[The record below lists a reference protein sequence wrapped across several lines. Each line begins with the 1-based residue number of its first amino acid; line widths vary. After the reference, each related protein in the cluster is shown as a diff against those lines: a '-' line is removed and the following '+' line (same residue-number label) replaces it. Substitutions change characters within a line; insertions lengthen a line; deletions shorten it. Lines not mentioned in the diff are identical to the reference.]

1 MEGADP
7 AVLRARSVRRPPRAR
22 PKEHGWTAGAV
33 CGAWPPGVGA
43 PVWVLGAF
51 PGVSCLSTG
60 APVWE
65 VGVPA
70 REVGCTVL
78 SVYPGGGSP
87 VWRLGCLLGVGVPRS
102 LVADERKMLLGVS
115 LGNTAPRVFHAPSC
129 SWSPGQPWEGPS
141 RPGRLASAGGRDERG
156 CWARAP
162 DSPWPTLALATRAPR
177 LSLAFPL
184 PRRVLTSHSGRQRG
198 SGAAVSQGNR
208 QESRVPRFRGS
219 ACSLYAC
226 PGLFPFFCSSFL
238 LLDQVSAPPPPAFS
252 GCAWG
257 TLRFLGRGWIPQ

>member
-1 MEGADP
+1 MSIRGVDHLCGGWGAFWGLGCP
-7 AVLRARSVRRPPRAR
+7 GPWWLMRGRCSWGCLWATRPHACSTPL
-22 PKEHGWTAGAV
+22 H
-33 CGAWPPGVGA
+33 
-43 PVWVLGAF
+43 VLGAQ
-51 PGVSCLSTG
+51 
-60 APVWE
+60 
-65 VGVPA
+65 
-70 REVGCTVL
+70 
-78 SVYPGGGSP
+78 GS
-87 VWRLGCLLGVGVPRS
+87 R
-102 LVADERKMLLGVS
+102 
-115 LGNTAPRVFHAPSC
+115 
-129 SWSPGQPWEGPS
+129 
-141 RPGRLASAGGRDERG
+141 GRAGAGGRDKRG

-162 DSPWPTLALATRAPR
+162 DSLWPTLALATRAPR

-219 ACSLYAC
+219 ACSLYAS